1 MGKRI
6 GKLIDKMLI
15 GGEKSEDF
23 ARSTLP
29 SNRWELFWDIF
40 KGSFGKLILI
50 NLLILLFFI
59 PTILLIYSRKLV
71 QENYGAMYPFAQVF
85 GVGYQAP
92 INVQGFMESIAYN
105 ANMIVFLLLP
115 LVIIIAAIGIS
126 GGAYTIRNMVW
137 TEGVF
142 VANDFWK
149 GIKQNYKQIVVI
161 SLLFSIVFYITIM
174 SSSLA
179 QFKISEGGQM
189 VWVYYILEIL
199 SYLILSYYSL
209 MTLHMITL
217 SVTYELKV
225 VQIIRNS
232 FYFVL
237 AFLPQSLFFAII
249 AILPFALIFLSVS
262 AELLLILVI
271 IADILIGFSFAFL
284 VWTNF
289 AQWSFDNFINDRVPG
304 AKKNRGIYEKYK
316 APSNQK
322 TILDYKVITR
332 NSLNSRPIKPIT
344 DEEIQL
350 MELPQSFSR
359 EDLEKLNKNKE
370 EIYADNRRYIEEH
383 KNDERYKLTEEEQ
396 RLIDEQKAH
405 AKKIE
410 KAKKAL
416 KKHQKYNK

>member
-6 GKLIDKMLI
+6 SKLINKMLI
-15 GGEKSEDF
+15 GNEKSEDF

-40 KGSFGKLILI
+40 KSSFGKLILI
-50 NLLILLFFI
+50 NLLILLFFV
-59 PTILLIYSRKLV
+59 PVILLVYYRKV
-71 QENYGAMYPFAQVF
+71 VEENYGAMYPFAQVF

-92 INVQGFMESIAYN
+92 ISVQGFMESIAYN
-105 ANMIVFLLLP
+105 SNMIVFVLLP
-115 LVIIIAAIGIS
+115 VVMLIASIGIS

-149 GIKQNYKQIVVI
+149 GIKQNFKQIVVI
-161 SLLFSIVFYITIM
+161 ALLYSLVFYITTM

-179 QFKISEGGQM
+179 RFKISEGGEM
-189 VWVYYILEIL
+189 VWMFYILEIL
-199 SYLILSYYSL
+199 SYFILLYYSL

-217 SVTYELKV
+217 SVTYELKII
-225 VQIIRNS
+225 QIIRNS
-232 FYFVL
+232 FYFTL
-237 AFLPQSLFFAII
+237 AFLPQSIFFAII
-249 AILPFALIFLSVS
+249 VILPFALIFLLKSL
-262 AELLLILVI
+262 ELLLIVII
-271 IADILIGFSFAFL
+271 IADILVGFSFAFL

-289 AQWSFDNFINDRVPG
+289 AQWSFDNFINDKIPG

-316 APSNQK
+316 AQNNQK
-322 TILDYKVITR
+322 TVLDYKVLTR

-350 MELPQSFSR
+350 MELPQAFSR
-359 EDLEKLNKNKE
+359 EDLEKLSKNKE
-370 EIYADNRRYIEEH
+370 EIYADNRSYIEEH
-383 KNDERYKLTEEEQ
+383 KNDERYQLTEEEQ
-396 RLIDEQKAH
+396 RILDEKTAH
-405 AKKIE
+405 DKKIE

-416 KKHQKYNK
+416 KKHEKYNK